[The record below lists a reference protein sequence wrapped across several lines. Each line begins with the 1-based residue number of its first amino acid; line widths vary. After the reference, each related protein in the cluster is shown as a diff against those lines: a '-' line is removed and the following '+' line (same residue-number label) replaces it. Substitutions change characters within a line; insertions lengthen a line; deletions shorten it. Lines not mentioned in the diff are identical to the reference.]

1 MTDKITKFL
10 LKLNAKQRA
19 AVLAAMEQVQIGND
33 VGLKLKKLRGHDDVY
48 RVRIGRVRIIFHQ
61 AGDKRRILDT
71 NFRDDN
77 TYRIF

>member
-19 AVLAAMEQVQIGND
+19 AVLTAMEQVRIGND
-33 VGLKLKKLRGHDDVY
+33 TGLKLKKLRGHDDVY
-48 RVRIGRVRIIFHQ
+48 RVRVGRVRIIFRQ
-61 AGDKRRILDT
+61 DGDNRRILDT

-77 TYRIF
+77 TYRDF